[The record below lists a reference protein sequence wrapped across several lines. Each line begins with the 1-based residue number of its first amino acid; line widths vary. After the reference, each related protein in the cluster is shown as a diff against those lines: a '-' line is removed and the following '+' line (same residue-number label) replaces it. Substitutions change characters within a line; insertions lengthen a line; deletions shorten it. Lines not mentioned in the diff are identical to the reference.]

1 MEMDLEAKLTG
12 DNPTDADQTD
22 KSKLLELLFGD
33 GANEELSEIEVDN
46 DSDSERKGESR
57 QRERERE
64 RPTSHLYN
72 PFTLLGVSPLD
83 GSFGVSV
90 FANGLNHASSVSAA
104 IRAQETLDDIEAD
117 LQELRRVCPKGGG
130 DFLQQVKGKML
141 VDAVDAVD
149 EVVATGVMLGIEG
162 NPKNPTDVLVNH
174 ALDLDEKPI
183 SLSMDNCSTCLGG
196 GDLLCCDSCPRVFH
210 FCCVESPV
218 DPLDVPTFWECK
230 ECLWKRSCAKATL
243 FSQSSSKRSKLETET
258 LDQPLQ
264 PKPQSSLASVKKLKQ
279 VKSAFA
285 SLDKVIDSRNPRIF
299 DLPPSI
305 WTAYNSIYKHPLTG
319 DYIDLNWIQAVPLP
333 SDALVLSGTGGAGLA
348 FSRRSQDRSV
358 GGKPSVYHDGA
369 ASSLNQPTN
378 PLLDPYSFADSAA
391 SQPINLSTT
400 SVASAA
406 ALSGLHAISGTI
418 ADWAHD
424 PIYNQFNLPHPMTPH
439 TPKISQPFPNTLS
452 SRSTKPEPIF
462 NRHMPLCFAC
472 TRSGMR
478 TSPANNLTHY
488 TQMEGSLGV
497 REKGDLIKCDACSE
511 WWHLECVL
519 PFPLTHAPHRGAGA
533 IVYSGRRGSTT
544 ELPTTTGVSS
554 SARESAG
561 VGSVSAG
568 GSMFS
573 DVIDLREV
581 QELKR
586 RIWGDSSG
594 WDECITDCSVL
605 RGCTGFGIGGI
616 GYVGFRKRW
625 LCPLH
630 VDWVLP
636 VERKWRRNVAVAD
649 VDDGENVGVN
659 PGGNGTLTHLRR
671 GSVAEKLSALH
682 DKEREFVVLAKP
694 GERNDGHVLIVNDTA
709 PYPTKT
715 EAAQQNS
722 SSINLQNAYLPAAE
736 SHPHQIS
743 SSRTK
748 LRVKADVSCLGFKL
762 WCGKKPSAISS
773 ASQQKR
779 RYGSAIV
786 VMPLRHHMFRG
797 FHGALGAAAVG
808 SNNLPRPRRGRPPG
822 KSAEKRKSNA
832 ASHAAGIVASA
843 TRAISKNGEHL
854 ASDVKEKE
862 STSLLES
869 NDTTPEDGNGAVR
882 NRNPDDNAF
891 NTGVIAQ
898 QTVETNQIA
907 DSNAAEFKQTSETD
921 GPPKSLS
928 ECDALESELPSL
940 SKADAHLEGNM
951 DNEEDGVESDGS
963 SMPNADHENSVVAA
977 ENEVVMHSS
986 VGSSDADDAE
996 NADDAD
1002 DVENMEDVEDS
1013 EEAENAES
1021 LDERNE
1027 GIKEIVA
1034 EGEVVEE
1041 SPTTAGQ
1048 LESGGLESTQISGA
1062 TTPEELQ
1069 QAEGKVSLVD
1079 PSSVQ
1084 EDGGIIQN
1092 IDLQSLTAPYE
1103 GVSAVQLS
1111 QNAVA
1116 SASPRK
1122 RGRPSKKFRCCV
1134 PNCGKLFTHS
1144 WHLTRHANTHDPQ
1157 MEAALRCRFPGCGK
1171 LFLSQY
1177 HVDRHFKS
1185 HLNGTLRTPMS
1196 GDSAGNGFDTASVPP
1211 ANIVA
1216 VPVKKPI
1223 KAVKPAKSSV
1233 AGSASHRLLCSVEGC
1248 GKRFVNSWVL
1258 ERHTRTHSSLA
1269 ISGTA
1274 SAASTVAVRRAV
1286 ASKKVL
1292 HTVPAPVAGNKYRF
1306 PAVLHQ
1312 MAKVLRTCEFS
1323 GASRKEGLI
1332 LNHLVP
1338 NQSFKVGYDGLVE
1351 FVKPEAEAE
1360 DGEEAWEDFQDD
1372 QQKESFDVIIEA
1384 AGCLDSISSR
1394 PEDEQEMIFW
1404 LTDLP
1409 VRQEVAEMV
1418 GEVESAVS
1426 DSNCINDSAG
1436 SEKTE
1441 EDVADTDIKGFAT
1454 GAGVVGFDAI
1464 GKTLWLTPERY
1475 EELIRLEGTLLA

>member
-1 MEMDLEAKLTG
+1 MEMESKLTG
-12 DNPTDADQTD
+12 DNPTEADQTD

-33 GANEELSEIEVDN
+33 GLNEELSEVEVDN

-57 QRERERE
+57 QRERERD

-117 LQELRRVCPKGGG
+117 LQELRRVCSKVGGHI
-130 DFLQQVKGKML
+130 LEEVKEKVL
-141 VDAVDAVD
+141 VDSVNAVD
-149 EVVATGVMLGIEG
+149 EMAVTGVMIGAER
-162 NPKNPTDVLVNH
+162 NQANPTDILANH

-183 SLSMDNCSTCLGG
+183 SLSMDNCTTCLGG

-218 DPLDVPTFWECK
+218 DPLNVPTFWECK

-243 FSQSSSKRSKLETET
+243 FSQSSSKRVKSEAES

-264 PKPQSSLASVKKLKQ
+264 PKPQSSLANIKKLKQ

-348 FSRRSQDRSV
+348 FSRRNQDRTV

-378 PLLDPYSFADSAA
+378 PLLDPHSLCDSAA
-391 SQPINLSTT
+391 SQPMSLSTT
-400 SVASAA
+400 SVPSAA
-406 ALSGLHAISGTI
+406 ALSGLHALSGTI

-424 PIYNQFNLPHPMTPH
+424 PIYNQFNLPHLT
-439 TPKISQPFPNTLS
+439 TSYAPKVSRPFPNILS

-478 TSPANNLTHY
+478 TSPANNVTHY
-488 TQMEGSLGV
+488 TQVEGSLAV

-519 PFPLTHAPHRGAGA
+519 PFPLTHVPHRGAGA

-544 ELPTTTGVSS
+544 ELSTTAGVSS
-554 SARESAG
+554 SARESG
-561 VGSVSAG
+561 GTGSVSAG

-573 DVIDLREV
+573 DVVDLREV

-594 WDECITDCSVL
+594 WDECISDCSVL

-649 VDDGENVGVN
+649 VDDGETVAGVN
-659 PGGNGTLTHLRR
+659 ANEEGDNGTLTHLRR
-671 GSVAEKLSALH
+671 GSVAEKLSALQ

-694 GERNDGHVLIVNDTA
+694 GERNDGHILIVNDTA
-709 PYPTKT
+709 TKSET
-715 EAAQQNS
+715 AQQNS
-722 SSINLQNAYLPAAE
+722 SSVNLQNAFPAATE
-736 SHPHQIS
+736 SYPHQLPL
-743 SSRTK
+743 SRRK
-748 LRVKADVSCLGFKL
+748 LRVKADASYLGFKL
-762 WCGKKPSAISS
+762 WCGKKPIATGT
-773 ASQQKR
+773 ALQQKR

-786 VMPLRHHMFRG
+786 VMPLRQHIYRG
-797 FHGALGAAAVG
+797 FHGTLGAAAVG
-808 SNNLPRPRRGRPPG
+808 SSSLPRPRRGRPPG
-822 KSAEKRKSNA
+822 KNTDKRKSNV
-832 ASHAAGIVASA
+832 ASHEAGISGPAAHAVV
-843 TRAISKNGEHL
+843 TNGETTVPDAKKKDATL
-854 ASDVKEKE
+854 
-862 STSLLES
+862 LLES
-869 NDTTPEDGNGAVR
+869 NNTTPEDENVAVQAR
-882 NRNPDDNAF
+882 SPDDNAVS
-891 NTGVIAQ
+891 TGVIVQ
-898 QTVETNQIA
+898 QG
-907 DSNAAEFKQTSETD
+907 AAEFEQSSETD
-921 GPPKSLS
+921 APPKSLS
-928 ECDALESELPSL
+928 ECNGPQSEWPLT
-940 SKADAHLEGNM
+940 SKADAHLEGSV
-951 DNEEDGVESDGS
+951 DNEGDEVESDRS
-963 SMPNADHENSVVAA
+963 SMPHPDHENSVTAA
-977 ENEVVMHSS
+977 ENEVITDSS
-986 VGSSDADDAE
+986 GASDADDAE
-996 NADDAD
+996 NADDAE

-1013 EEAENAES
+1013 SNAEN
-1021 LDERNE
+1021 LDERDE
-1027 GIKEIVA
+1027 GVKISVV

-1041 SPTTAGQ
+1041 LSARAGQ
-1048 LESGGLESTQISGA
+1048 QENGGMESTQISGA

-1069 QAEGKVSLVD
+1069 RAEGTMSLAD
-1079 PSSVQ
+1079 PSSAQ
-1084 EDGGIIQN
+1084 EDGGIVQN
-1092 IDLQSLTAPYE
+1092 VDLLALPAPCAVAPTVQLSLTA
-1103 GVSAVQLS
+1103 VSS
-1111 QNAVA
+1111 
-1116 SASPRK
+1116 SSPRK
-1122 RGRPSKKFRCCV
+1122 RGRPSKKFRCSV
-1134 PNCGKLFTHS
+1134 PNCGKVFTHS
-1144 WHLTRHANTHDPQ
+1144 WHLTRHTNTHDPQ
-1157 MEAALRCRFPGCGK
+1157 MEAALRCRYPGCGK

-1185 HLNGTLRTPMS
+1185 HMNGTLRMPMS
-1196 GDSAGNGFDTASVPP
+1196 GDCAGNGFDNASGLP

-1216 VPVKKPI
+1216 AAVKKPI
-1223 KAVKPAKSSV
+1223 KAVKPAKSSI
-1233 AGSASHRLLCSVEGC
+1233 AASASHRLLCSFEGC

-1258 ERHTRTHSSLA
+1258 ERHTRTHSALA
-1269 ISGTA
+1269 NRGVT

-1286 ASKKVL
+1286 APKKVF
-1292 HTVPAPVAGNKYRF
+1292 HTVVAPVAGNKYAF
-1306 PAVLHQ
+1306 PAVMNR
-1312 MAKVLRTCEFS
+1312 MAKMLRTCEFS
-1323 GASRKEGLI
+1323 GASRKEGII

-1360 DGEEAWEDFQDD
+1360 DDEGAWEDFQDD
-1372 QQKESFDVIIEA
+1372 QNVQGEKESFGVIIEA

-1409 VRQEVAEMV
+1409 ARRELSEIV
-1418 GEVESAVS
+1418 GDGEPAVS
-1426 DSNCINDSAG
+1426 DSNRINDSTG
-1436 SEKTE
+1436 SEETE
-1441 EDVADTDIKGFAT
+1441 EVVVDTGMNRFAT
-1454 GAGVVGFDAI
+1454 GAGVIGFDAI
-1464 GKTLWLTPERY
+1464 GETLWLTPERY